1 MSVTGTE
8 IIGAA
13 RLLSPLIN
21 DLYAGAKDSIR
32 AGLRKWASGQYSE
45 KIAERIASVEK
56 VKTLWQ
62 LEKEVAVRD
71 FYFPVSLIDEKQQS
85 QVVSNLADLKTNRC
99 IIEGIVGQGKSIFMR
114 YLCVQELSQDQGR
127 RIPVFIEMRTI
138 TTRLGIVER
147 ALEELRNYG
156 VDADDNI
163 FDYLSE
169 SGKLSLLLD
178 GYDELEPDPQGN
190 VLRELTSLSRRF
202 PDLQIIV
209 SSRPDHDPQKI
220 TGFSVLRIAPLPSHV
235 HVSFLQRL
243 GLGQMRASEIARA
256 ISDSPTEIANLITT
270 PLMLTLTVLVYT
282 FESQIPPELDEFYEA
297 LFTTV
302 ISRHDKSKPGFSR
315 ELKTRLGERALRK
328 LFESFCFM
336 AAQKELTRT
345 LTGEQFAT
353 AFERAIGYCDDVKC
367 SVEDFRSDICN
378 VACLMQE
385 EGFGHVTYLHKS
397 IAEYFAAS
405 FVRRQQQ
412 SGAERF
418 YGSARQNDSIWKGVL
433 YFLSKID
440 RFRYN
445 QLFLMPEIDQA
456 FHAMGV
462 DAGCPTEGS
471 IDDAVLKTLVT
482 KVLLL
487 PRAQFDH
494 RTFIK
499 AITGDSSEGNFILHE
514 IASNAMTG
522 ISSTI
527 PWDVSTVDKY
537 LRRDLTGDEVS
548 VDQTSYP
555 LPVEYVALRQFV
567 RSFKQSIS
575 EIIKIYSGAK
585 NFNSK
590 EEAKHDIF

>member
-1 MSVTGTE
+1 MAVTGAE

-21 DLYAGAKDSIR
+21 DLYVGAKDSIKS
-32 AGLRKWASGQYSE
+32 GLRKWASGQYSE
-45 KIAERIASVEK
+45 KIAERIASVEN

-62 LEKEVAVRD
+62 FEKEVAVRD
-71 FYFPVSLIDEKQQS
+71 FYFPISVIDEKQQS
-85 QVVSNLADLKTNRC
+85 RVVYNLAELKTNRC
-99 IIEGIVGQGKSIFMR
+99 VIEGIVGQGKSIFMR
-114 YLCVQELSQDQGR
+114 FLCVQELSQGQGR

-138 TTRLGIVER
+138 TTRLGIVDR

-220 TGFSVLRIAPLPSHV
+220 TGFSVLRIAPLEPNL
-235 HVSFLQRL
+235 HVSFLQKL
-243 GLGQMRASEIARA
+243 GLGKMRASEIARA
-256 ISDSPTEIANLITT
+256 ISDSPTEIASLITT
-270 PLMLTLTVLVYT
+270 PLMLTLTILVYT

-412 SGAERF
+412 NGAERF

-445 QLFLMPEIDQA
+445 QLFLMPEIDHA
-456 FHAMGV
+456 FHMIGV

-471 IDDAVLKTLVT
+471 MDDAVLKTLVK
-482 KVLLL
+482 KVLLS
-487 PRAQFDH
+487 PQAQFDH
-494 RTFIK
+494 RSFIR
-499 AITGDSSEGNFILHE
+499 AVTEDRSAGNFIIE
-514 IASNAMTG
+514 KIASDAMRG
-522 ISSTI
+522 ISSGI
-527 PWDVSTVDKY
+527 PWDSSVVDTY
-537 LRRDLTGDEVS
+537 LSPDLPDDETS
-548 VDQTSYP
+548 ADQISYP
-555 LPVEYVALRQFV
+555 LPVEYVTLRQFM
-567 RSFKQSIS
+567 RALEQSIN
-575 EIIKIYSGAK
+575 ETIAIYSEAK
-585 NFNSK
+585 MFNSR
-590 EEAKHDIF
+590 EEAKQDIF